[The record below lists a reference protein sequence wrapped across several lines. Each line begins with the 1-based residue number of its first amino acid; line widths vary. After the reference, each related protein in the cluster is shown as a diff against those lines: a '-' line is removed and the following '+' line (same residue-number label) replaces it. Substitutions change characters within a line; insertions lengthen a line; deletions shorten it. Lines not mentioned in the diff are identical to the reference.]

1 MDEPLITKKELL
13 ERTGISYGQLYR
25 WKRKNLIPENW
36 FIRKA
41 TYTGQETFF
50 PEKKILNRVHVIS
63 EMKDT
68 LSLDEL
74 AEHFSP
80 RSVTKI
86 FLSEEQMLD
95 QNIVSTTALNLFKK
109 QRPNQSEYP
118 FIDLLAMFLLD
129 QMLSEGQMNRS
140 EASDLLNVMQEN
152 SSRLYDKNSYLY
164 FIRKMGVSVVLI
176 AADEVSIF
184 FDQGVHVIKKQ
195 SISSNIEKLKKRIE
209 SINAREISR
218 EGG

>member
-118 FIDLLAMFLLD
+118 FNDLLAMFLLD